1 MMHNNVK
8 TTFENLNNATTDQ
21 EKVDVLSK
29 GISPG
34 LILILKGM
42 FRTDFVFDVVIP
54 EYTKRDPR
62 DTGMQSLEEAA
73 LILPF
78 LSTTSSMT
86 AEAKTKLLKET
97 LERMNNS
104 DSDLLLAAINKNL
117 PILTRE
123 IVGQA
128 FPGLLD

>member
-1 MMHNNVK
+1 MLNNAK

-34 LILILKGM
+34 LILILKGV

>member
-1 MMHNNVK
+1 MHNNVK

-34 LILILKGM
+34 LILILKGV

>member
-1 MMHNNVK
+1 MHNNVK

>member
-1 MMHNNVK
+1 MLNNAK